1 MMEVMK
7 RMFDILVS
15 FSVLLLSAPLLLLL
29 ALLIRTQL
37 GSPVLFCQ
45 PRPGFKGKSFN
56 MVKFRS
62 MTDERDDADELL
74 SDALRLTRFGKVLRA
89 TSLDELPELWN
100 VLKGDMSIVGPRP
113 LMMEYLPF
121 YSSEQA
127 RRHDMLPG
135 VTGLAQISGRNAL
148 SWEKKFKLDVWYID
162 NYSFWLDIKIVLAT
176 VKKVLIPE
184 GVSPDGHATM
194 PKFSGTKED
203 KDA

>member
-7 RMFDILVS
+7 RIFDILVS
-15 FSVLLLSAPLLLLL
+15 FSVILLSAPLLLMV
-29 ALLIRTQL
+29 ALLIRTKL
-37 GSPVLFCQ
+37 GSPVLFSQ
-45 PRPGFKGKSFN
+45 SRPGLNGKAFK

-62 MTDERDDADELL
+62 MTDERDDAGELL
-74 SDALRLTRFGKVLRA
+74 LDADRLTRFGKVLRA

-121 YSSEQA
+121 YSPEQA
-127 RRHDMLPG
+127 RRHDILPG

-148 SWEKKFKLDVWYID
+148 TWEKKFELDVWYID
-162 NYSFWLDIKIVLAT
+162 NYSFWLDIKILLAT

-184 GVSPDGHATM
+184 GVSPNGHATM
-194 PKFSGTKED
+194 PKFSGTKEN
-203 KDA
+203 KDV

>member
-1 MMEVMK
+1 MK
-7 RMFDILVS
+7 RIFDILVS

-29 ALLIRTQL
+29 ALLIRKKL
-37 GSPVLFCQ
+37 GSPVLFSQ
-45 PRPGFKGKSFN
+45 PRPGLKGKSFR

-62 MTDERDDADELL
+62 MTDERDDAGELL
-74 SDALRLTRFGKVLRA
+74 SDAERLTRFGKILRA

-100 VLKGDMSIVGPRP
+100 VLKGEMSIVGPRP

-121 YSSEQA
+121 YSTEQA

-148 SWEKKFKLDVWYID
+148 TWEKKFELDVWYID
-162 NYSFWLDIKIVLAT
+162 NYSFWLDIKILLAT

-184 GVSPDGHATM
+184 GVSPNGHATM
-194 PKFSGTKED
+194 PKFTGSKED
-203 KDA
+203 KDV

>member
-1 MMEVMK
+1 MK
-7 RMFDILVS
+7 RIFDILVS

-37 GSPVLFCQ
+37 GSPVLFSQ
-45 PRPGFKGKSFN
+45 LRPGLKGKSFN

-62 MTDERDDADELL
+62 MTDERDDAGELL
-74 SDALRLTRFGKVLRA
+74 SDAQRLTRFGMVLRA

-121 YSSEQA
+121 YSPEQA

-148 SWEKKFKLDVWYID
+148 TWEKKFELDVWYID
-162 NYSFWLDIKIVLAT
+162 NYSFWLDIKILLAT

-194 PKFSGTKED
+194 PKFTGTKED
-203 KDA
+203 KDV

>member
-7 RMFDILVS
+7 RIFDILVS

-29 ALLIRTQL
+29 ALLIRAQL
-37 GSPVLFCQ
+37 GSPVLFTQ
-45 PRPGFKGKSFN
+45 PRPGLKGKSFN

-62 MTDERDDADELL
+62 MTDERDDAGELL
-74 SDALRLTRFGKVLRA
+74 SDTQRLTRFGKILRA

-121 YSSEQA
+121 YSPEQA

-148 SWEKKFKLDVWYID
+148 TWEKKFELDVWYID
-162 NYSFWLDIKIVLAT
+162 NYSFWLDIKILLAT
-176 VKKVLIPE
+176 IKKVLIPE

-194 PKFSGTKED
+194 PKFSGTKVD
-203 KDA
+203 KDV

>member
-1 MMEVMK
+1 MEVMK

-62 MTDERDDADELL
+62 MTDERDDAGELL
-74 SDALRLTRFGKVLRA
+74 SDARRLTRFGKVLRA

-121 YSSEQA
+121 YSPEQA

-135 VTGLAQISGRNAL
+135 ITGLAQISGRNAL
-148 SWEKKFKLDVWYID
+148 TWEKKFELDVWYID
-162 NYSFWLDIKIVLAT
+162 NYSFWLDIKISLAT

-194 PKFSGTKED
+194 PKFIGTKED
-203 KDA
+203 KDV

>member
-7 RMFDILVS
+7 RIFDILVS

-37 GSPVLFCQ
+37 GSPVLFSQ
-45 PRPGFKGKSFN
+45 LRPGLKGKSFN

-62 MTDERDDADELL
+62 MTDERDDAGELL
-74 SDALRLTRFGKVLRA
+74 SDAQRLTRFGMVLRA

-121 YSSEQA
+121 YSPEQA

-148 SWEKKFKLDVWYID
+148 TWEKKFELDVWYID
-162 NYSFWLDIKIVLAT
+162 NYSFWLDIKILLAT

-194 PKFSGTKED
+194 PKFTGTKED
-203 KDA
+203 KDV

>member
-1 MMEVMK
+1 VMEVMK
-7 RMFDILVS
+7 RIFDILVS

-37 GSPVLFCQ
+37 GSPVLFSQ
-45 PRPGFKGKSFN
+45 PRPGFKGKPFN

>member
-7 RMFDILVS
+7 RIFDILVS

-37 GSPVLFCQ
+37 GSPVLFSQ
-45 PRPGFKGKSFN
+45 PRPGFKGKPFN

>member
-1 MMEVMK
+1 MEVMK
-7 RMFDILVS
+7 RIFDILVS

-29 ALLIRTQL
+29 ALLIRKKL
-37 GSPVLFCQ
+37 GSPVLFSQ
-45 PRPGFKGKSFN
+45 PRPGLKGKSFR

-62 MTDERDDADELL
+62 MTDERDDAGELL
-74 SDALRLTRFGKVLRA
+74 SDAERLTRFGKILRA

-100 VLKGDMSIVGPRP
+100 VLKGEMSIVGPRP

-121 YSSEQA
+121 YSTEQA

-148 SWEKKFKLDVWYID
+148 TWEKKFELDVWYID
-162 NYSFWLDIKIVLAT
+162 NYSFWLDIKILLAT

-184 GVSPDGHATM
+184 GVSPNGHATM
-194 PKFSGTKED
+194 PKFTGSKED
-203 KDA
+203 KDV